1 MFTSVIQ
8 GTAGFTEAALLR
20 SARQLQPIEE
30 ELATGQTILSASP
43 SDAMIG
49 TQMQGQLG
57 MLTQTAQ
64 NLRQDQAM
72 LAVAAG
78 ATESIQGILQH
89 MQNLAVQASNATQNA
104 TDRQTLQAQ
113 FDHLLQTLATI
124 SQTTVNGHFLL
135 QVPPTA
141 NPVITAIHWEH
152 LGPTPSTN
160 YQLTVEG
167 YQFPPVPTEP
177 LPNNQAITLPSTT
190 NVAQL
195 ILINFTQGW
204 TAGFRELDSPNNY
217 GTDAPLPYVKW
228 SSSAITIAGNGQS
241 SGGLGLA
248 SGNAIKIQIASTS
261 SDIVY
266 QNDLAKADAVLTHP
280 SGTAYFPLP
289 THRLGSL
296 QLPGV
301 TVQTLGLA
309 GANLSTINQARSAL
323 RTLKTAQVRLAQS
336 QARLGSQQDALQTQL
351 SATQT
356 QYTQLAAS
364 HAAVS
369 DVNMTTAIRQL
380 SQTEGVRQSGL
391 AVLVDEQAIQLHT
404 AQVLQHII

>member
-1 MFTSVIQ
+1 MFTPVIQ

-20 SARQLQPIEE
+20 STRQLQPIET
-30 ELATGQTILSASP
+30 ELATGQTVLSASP

-64 NLRQDQAM
+64 NLRQDHAM
-72 LAVAAG
+72 LAVAAR

-89 MQNLAVQASNATQNA
+89 MQILAVQASNATQNA

-113 FDHLLQTLATI
+113 FDHLLQTMATI
-124 SQTTVNGHFLL
+124 SKTTVNGHQLL
-135 QVPPTA
+135 QVLNTA
-141 NPVITAIHWEH
+141 NPVITAIHWEP

-167 YQFPPVPTEP
+167 YQFPPVPTDP
-177 LPNNQAITLPSTT
+177 LPNNQVITLPSTT

-204 TAGFRELDSPNNY
+204 TAGFRELDSPDNY
-217 GTDAPLPYVKW
+217 GTDAPLPYGKW
-228 SSSAITIAGNGQS
+228 SSSAITIAGNSQS
-241 SGGLGLA
+241 PSGLGLA

-266 QNDLAKADAVLTHP
+266 QNDLAKADATLTHT

-296 QLPGV
+296 QWPGV

-309 GANLSTINQARSAL
+309 GANLSTPSQARSVL

-336 QARLGSQQDALQTQL
+336 QARLGSQQDALQMQL
-351 SATQT
+351 SDTQT
-356 QYTQLAAS
+356 QYTQLTAS